1 MNDNNQIKKL
11 INDGLSNHQ
20 KQNYS
25 EAEKIYNEVLKLSP
39 NNAIVFYLLGS
50 SFYRVISW
58 DKT

>member
-1 MNDNNQIKKL
+1 MNGNNQIKKL

-39 NNAIVFYLLGS
+39 NNAIVFYLLGNC
-50 SFYRVISW
+50 FY
-58 DKT
+58 